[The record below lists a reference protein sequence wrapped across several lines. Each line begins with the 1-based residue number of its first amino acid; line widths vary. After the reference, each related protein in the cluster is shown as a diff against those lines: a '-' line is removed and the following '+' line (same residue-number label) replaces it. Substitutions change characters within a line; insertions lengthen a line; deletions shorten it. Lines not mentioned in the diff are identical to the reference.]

1 MVMLEQVYLIDRQ
14 CFCGLQVREAGE
26 RRLQEIY
33 VTLEQVDLIDQQCF
47 CGLQAR
53 EAGEKR
59 LQEIHVML
67 EEVDMRLAESR
78 KDMHDFRRDIISA
91 CCLPGCVHSVSPD
104 GAMHD

>member
-1 MVMLEQVYLIDRQ
+1 MLQHLIDRP
-14 CFCGLQVREAGE
+14 CL
-26 RRLQEIY
+26 
-33 VTLEQVDLIDQQCF
+33 

-91 CCLPGCVHSVSPD
+91 CSLPGCVHPMSPG
-104 GAMHD
+104 GAMHA